1 LIFWKDHERELP
13 TLARVARDIFSIPAT
28 GAGVERLFNSARDV
42 YHYRRG
48 SLNATTI
55 QDIIM
60 FRCISSF
67 DFKDEE
73 DTTLDDPVLTP
84 AERQEME
91 ERQEADLPR
100 PSADPISDDE
110 EDEDGED
117 HDNSPSLSLQ
127 NNLTVK
133 VQAPLSEHMLRKRR
147 QYTPGHGQEESGTE
161 DDDDSRSLPRNS
173 TQVRVS
179 SRQKRP
185 RKEDNDFVYNI

>member
-1 LIFWKDHERELP
+1 MIFWRDHERELP

-42 YHYRRG
+42 CHYRRG
-48 SLNATTI
+48 SLNATAI
-55 QDIIM
+55 QDIMM

-73 DTTLDDPVLTP
+73 DTTLDDLVLTP

-91 ERQEADLPR
+91 ERQEANLPR
-100 PSADPISDDE
+100 PSPDPISDDE

-133 VQAPLSEHMLRKRR
+133 VQAPLSEHVLGKRR
-147 QYTPGHGQEESGTE
+147 QCTPRHGQEESGTE
-161 DDDDSRSLPRNS
+161 DDDARSLPRNS

-185 RKEDNDFVYNI
+185 RREDNDFVYNI

>member
-1 LIFWKDHERELP
+1 LVFWRDHERELP

-42 YHYRRG
+42 CHYRRG

-55 QDIIM
+55 QDIM
-60 FRCISSF
+60 MLRCISSF

-73 DTTLDDPVLTP
+73 DTTIDDLVLTP

-91 ERQEADLPR
+91 ERQEANLPR
-100 PSADPISDDE
+100 PSPDPISDDE
-110 EDEDGED
+110 EDEDRED

-127 NNLTVK
+127 NNLTVE
-133 VQAPLSEHMLRKRR
+133 VQASLSEHVLGKRR
-147 QYTPGHGQEESGTE
+147 QCTPGHSQEESGTE
-161 DDDDSRSLPRNS
+161 DDDARSLPRNS

-185 RKEDNDFVYNI
+185 RREDNDFVYNI

>member
-1 LIFWKDHERELP
+1 M
-13 TLARVARDIFSIPAT
+13 
-28 GAGVERLFNSARDV
+28 
-42 YHYRRG
+42 
-48 SLNATTI
+48 
-55 QDIIM
+55 M

-73 DTTLDDPVLTP
+73 DTTHYDPVLTP

-100 PSADPISDDE
+100 PSPDPISDDE

-127 NNLTVK
+127 NNLPVE
-133 VQAPLSEHMLRKRR
+133 VQAPLSERVLGKRR
-147 QYTPGHGQEESGTE
+147 QCTPGHGQEESGTDG
-161 DDDDSRSLPRNS
+161 DDNSRSLPRNS

-185 RKEDNDFVYNI
+185 RREDNDFVYNI